1 MNTKLSSLLTYIWF
15 ASCVVT
21 SAFRAP
27 STFEDLLS
35 VLCQLGYNHAK
46 ELPKQTNLSY
56 AVTHGSTNDQCLKTV
71 TTPLFNWKVILL
83 MLQTIKCG
91 ILAYVLADIVNTPG
105 RISYIE
111 QQSAYWSTQQ
121 TETLPACRVQPKQ
134 KNDVAA
140 ALIVTSFFKCP
151 FAVKSGGHGAF
162 AGASNIQDGL
172 TIDLN
177 NLKTIYISSDRT
189 TTQVGA
195 GNRWVD
201 VYSALVPLN
210 LAVIGGR
217 VADIGVGGLTL
228 GGDYF

>member
-1 MNTKLSSLLTYIWF
+1 MLLLPRMC
-15 ASCVVT
+15 ASHFLG
-21 SAFRAP
+21 AFFRCP
-27 STFEDLLS
+27 STGPILLN
-35 VLCQLGYNHAK
+35 LHKIKCAILGYV
-46 ELPKQTNLSY
+46 LS
-56 AVTHGSTNDQCLKTV
+56 DL
-71 TTPLFNWKVILL
+71 
-83 MLQTIKCG
+83 
-91 ILAYVLADIVNTPG
+91 VNTPG
-105 RISYIE
+105 STSYVE
-111 QQSAYWSTQQ
+111 QQSAYWSSQQ

-134 KNDVAA
+134 RNNVAA
-140 ALIVTSFFKCP
+140 ALIITSFFNCP

-162 AGASNIQDGL
+162 AGSSNIQDGL

-195 GNRWVD
+195 GNRWVE

-228 GGDYF
+228 GGEYFRFSWKKKLEPLIGGISFLSGRHGFACDGVKSYEASCIALH